1 MFNLDKQLVLKGIG
15 KGFFQTVT
23 DKITEVTYGQNL
35 KFDVKAT
42 MTDVEGG
49 DGMFPIYTF
58 IAKKEGTIEVDS
70 ATFSFAQTSISQTM
84 TIKQANVKRNI
95 RVVLTKSDKSLGD
108 NLTGVSDVKCISPQG
123 TIVPLAAT
131 AEAVGTDKVFV
142 AATGGVTYGT
152 SLEAGEY
159 TFWAKVDATDAAEA
173 ILLKDAMPEVAS
185 FTWMITTEDLE
196 GNKYQIDIYAKRVR
210 ADGGLTFDTSRDK
223 ANVSKL
229 TVKILDPGNGS
240 EDFAKITI
248 SKIA

>member
-84 TIKQANVKRNI
+84 TITKTNVKRNI
-95 RVVLTKSDKSLGD
+95 RVVLTKSDTTLGE
-108 NLTGVSDVKCISPQG
+108 NLTGVSNVMCISPTG
-123 TIVPLAAT
+123 DKVEIAAT
-131 AEAVGTDKVFV
+131 ADAVGTDKVFV